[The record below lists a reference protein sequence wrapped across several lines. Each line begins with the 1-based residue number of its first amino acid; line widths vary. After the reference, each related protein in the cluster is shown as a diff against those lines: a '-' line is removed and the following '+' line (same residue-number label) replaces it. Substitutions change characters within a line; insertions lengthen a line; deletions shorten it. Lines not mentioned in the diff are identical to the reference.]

1 MPHKTIQ
8 RIIGTH
14 FSSPPRGPSPS
25 RYCSRLLRIESQTSH
40 TRDRAKQEPTPP
52 SAPTTCKQAGRE
64 ASREAGREAS
74 SQLVSQ
80 AATQSATPVKLLGA
94 YVRRHKINK

>member
-14 FSSPPRGPSPS
+14 FSSSPSPFLLSS
-25 RYCSRLLRIESQTSH
+25 RFESQSSH
-40 TRDRAKQEPTPP
+40 TRD
-52 SAPTTCKQAGRE
+52 SATSSSSCNKGWQAGM
-64 ASREAGREAS
+64 GRGS
-74 SQLVSQ
+74 GSGRGSQLVSQ

>member
-14 FSSPPRGPSPS
+14 FSSSPSPLS
-25 RYCSRLLRIESQTSH
+25 RFESQSSH
-40 TRDRAKQEPTPP
+40 TRD
-52 SAPTTCKQAGRE
+52 SATTSSSCYKGWQAGGGG
-64 ASREAGREAS
+64 GRGRDRG

>member
-52 SAPTTCKQAGRE
+52 SAPTTGKQ
-64 ASREAGREAS
+64 AGREAS